1 MKTPISLHRNRLRP
15 SKQPHLLDIIIEKF
29 LILIVSQIEKGM
41 QMKD

>member
-15 SKQPHLLDIIIEKF
+15 SKQPHLLDIIIEK
-29 LILIVSQIEKGM
+29 ILIVSQIEKGM